1 MIVFP
6 GGIALFVEWVV
17 SCVGGD
23 YQDCQ
28 VEKEHYYLLIDIY
41 IQADLMSGFFSWLFQ
56 WYNIPTN
63 TKEESEGWRDIAK
76 NSITTVSSVSSHCA
90 SVVTQ

>member
-1 MIVFP
+1 
-6 GGIALFVEWVV
+6 
-17 SCVGGD
+17 
-23 YQDCQ
+23 
-28 VEKEHYYLLIDIY
+28 
-41 IQADLMSGFFSWLFQ
+41 MSGFFSWLFQ

-76 NSITTVSSVSSHCA
+76 NSITTVSSASSQFS